1 MKQVSPFK
9 SVDEAFKSLDN
20 GGRLYN
26 IFTKANDN
34 IITSSELSKAGGGL
48 NNKFKAVLYL
58 EMVLKG
64 LTDDDKKKIYGSL
77 NTSLKADYD
86 KYKPELNYLLDDKTN
101 QDKAILSVIL
111 EGKITPITDWPT
123 FSGYIPV
130 PSLINGT
137 LMETMS
143 PIKDNFD
150 IFMLSVDHPE
160 PFNIVVCAIQ
170 NTLNIEDNRMTIGGI
185 LSEYYLSEYKNQG
198 KSTFLEGIFYS

>member
-9 SVDEAFKSLDN
+9 SVDEAFESLDN

-34 IITSSELSKAGGGL
+34 IITSSELSKAGGGI

-77 NTSLKADYD
+77 NSSLKADYD
-86 KYKPELNYLLDDKTN
+86 KYKPKQNYLIDNKTN
-101 QDKAILSVIL
+101 SKNTVLSVIL

-130 PSLINGT
+130 PSLINGS
-137 LMETMS
+137 LLETMS
-143 PIKDNFD
+143 PLKDNYD
-150 IFMLSVDHPE
+150 LFMLSLDHPE
-160 PFNIVVCAIQ
+160 PFNMVVCTIQ
-170 NTLNIEDNRMTIGGI
+170 NTLNIDDNWITIGGI
-185 LSEYYLSEYKNQG
+185 LNEYYLTEYKNQG
-198 KSTFLEGIFYS
+198 KSTFLEGIFYF